1 MEAEPHLPSWYL
13 MPEARDKKRRWY
25 RVQCTYRTR
34 LLNGEIQGYMSSE
47 WSENTQ
53 KALKQAQA
61 GLQEERGEREK
72 ECIESHVMLQRWDS
86 HNSNFGSLF
95 HLRMCNFSWSSLP
108 QTLGAVTQRST
119 IVSTVKCVSPWS
131 ANQVNSDVR
140 KKNNNFP
147 VYHRASRYK
156 QHSSSPM
163 IPQKI

>member
-13 MPEARDKKRRWY
+13 MPQARDKKRRWY

-61 GLQEERGEREK
+61 GLQEEREK
-72 ECIESHVMLQRWDS
+72 KSALNPMWCCRDETATTATLAAYFIWECATSLGHHSPKHLALLHKEVPSAHGVPIRW
-86 HNSNFGSLF
+86 
-95 HLRMCNFSWSSLP
+95 
-108 QTLGAVTQRST
+108 
-119 IVSTVKCVSPWS
+119 K
-131 ANQVNSDVR
+131 DVR

-156 QHSSSPM
+156 QHSSNLYILGLRGS
-163 IPQKI
+163 